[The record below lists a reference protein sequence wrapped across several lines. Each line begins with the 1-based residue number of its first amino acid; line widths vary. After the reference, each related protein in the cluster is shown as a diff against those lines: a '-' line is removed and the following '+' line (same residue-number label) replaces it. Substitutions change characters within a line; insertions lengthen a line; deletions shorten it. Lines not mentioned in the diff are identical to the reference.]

1 MTERIKIK
9 SSCQAGALLQ
19 ALLSLQN
26 LHVRKN
32 GGEFSVDGCL
42 DVESVLTFLVKY
54 RQS

>member
-1 MTERIKIK
+1 MTKRIKIK

-42 DVESVLTFLVKY
+42 DVEPVLTVLVKN